1 MSHGLETVI
10 TLCGELF
17 EELIEEHPDAETPID
32 DEQRVLLENILNLRD
47 RTISDVMVPRAD
59 IVAINVKAQ
68 LEDIIE
74 LINDQAHSR
83 VPVFQETLD
92 DAIGMVHIKDVLAAQ
107 QRGNGFGLR
116 GIIRS
121 VLLLLRP
128 CRSWSYFWKCV

>member
-1 MSHGLETVI
+1 MNEDSSSRKPRLTGAELETTLLGALKGIFQRI
-10 TLCGELF
+10 TRSRISDNTVRGAL

-74 LINDQAHSR
+74 LINH
-83 VPVFQETLD
+83 
-92 DAIGMVHIKDVLAAQ
+92 G
-107 QRGNGFGLR
+107 
-116 GIIRS
+116 
-121 VLLLLRP
+121 
-128 CRSWSYFWKCV
+128 

>member
-1 MSHGLETVI
+1 MKTLLIKARRNVTELETSFRVRSRTLQRI
-10 TLCGELF
+10 TRSRNSDNTVRGAL

-47 RTISDVMVPRAD
+47 RMISDVMVPHAD
-59 IVAINVKAQ
+59 IVAINVKAK

-92 DAIGMVHIKDVLAAQ
+92 DAIGMV
-107 QRGNGFGLR
+107 
-116 GIIRS
+116 
-121 VLLLLRP
+121 
-128 CRSWSYFWKCV
+128 Y